1 MALLIKAS
9 MFLFKAHIYIL
20 IIKLNFFT
28 DGRSTLGN
36 QMPNQDKLTV
46 RVPYII
52 HPTPQVI
59 KKDYTSLAPSLK
71 SHPIL
76 CNKD

>member
-1 MALLIKAS
+1 MDGGSTFGTETIHAKILLNSKLPKCPIKTS
-9 MFLFKAHIYIL
+9 WQWEF
-20 IIKLNFFT
+20 
-28 DGRSTLGN
+28 
-36 QMPNQDKLTV
+36 
-46 RVPYII
+46 PYII

-59 KKDYTSLAPSLK
+59 IKDYTSLAPSLK